1 MMMAKRNLF
10 KIQSKVL
17 FAFDSIKKADAFHA
31 GETTTGTIT
40 LTGTGIS
47 AMSKQVKNV
56 TKGAGE
62 TARL

>member
-1 MMMAKRNLF
+1 MMMAKSNLF

-17 FAFDSIKKADAFHA
+17 FAYDSIKKAEAFHG

-56 TKGAGE
+56 ANDVRE